1 MIKYKTSTNRGPA
14 MMLKYIFTII
24 LFFFSISIQ
33 AEVRNLN
40 NSEFKKLMDQGIPVI
55 DVRRPEEWKQ
65 TGIIKGSH
73 MMTFFDKNGRY
84 NLNNWMSELNKIA
97 GPDKPFILICRS
109 GNRTGQISQFLDKK
123 LNYSKV
129 SHVASGIN
137 NWISE
142 GEHTVKP

>member
-1 MIKYKTSTNRGPA
+1 